1 MVVNGVTFELLV
13 TRVMRER
20 ERENSG
26 KLLVKWEKLLVKKKK
41 EKKSSILAK
50 I

>member
-13 TRVMRER
+13 TRVMRERERER

-41 EKKSSILAK
+41 KK
-50 I
+50 

>member
-13 TRVMRER
+13 TRVMRERER

-41 EKKSSILAK
+41 KK
-50 I
+50 